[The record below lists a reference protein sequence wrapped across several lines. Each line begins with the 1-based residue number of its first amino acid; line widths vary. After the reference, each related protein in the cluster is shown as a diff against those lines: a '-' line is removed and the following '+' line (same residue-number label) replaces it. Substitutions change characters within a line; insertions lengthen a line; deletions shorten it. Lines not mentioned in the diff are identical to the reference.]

1 MKIDKKIASLIAEL
15 EYEIGKQCYNPNS
28 YDGYTGIT
36 GRCFRYPVCI
46 LEENDNK
53 KVMYKTHKKFEDLQP
68 EQIDNLVYRFGSN
81 YLYIGQA
88 LVKVLEL
95 LEEEYGL
102 DFNLGETENT

>member
-1 MKIDKKIASLIAEL
+1 
-15 EYEIGKQCYNPNS
+15 
-28 YDGYTGIT
+28 
-36 GRCFRYPVCI
+36 
-46 LEENDNK
+46 
-53 KVMYKTHKKFEDLQP
+53 MYKTHKKFEDLQP

-88 LVKVLEL
+88 LVKILEL